1 MDRQSEGNGVARV
14 LERAQAPVLETD
26 SKVGSLK
33 KWIRARGRIGEVSQK
48 DPDSLIPPQEAR
60 RQVGADSV
68 ANTSSDE
75 SSLSR

>member
-1 MDRQSEGNGVARV
+1 MAGVLESSGPSTRDRQQGGVSEKMD
-14 LERAQAPVLETD
+14 QSPH
-26 SKVGSLK
+26 
-33 KWIRARGRIGEVSQK
+33 GRIGEVSQK